1 MKDKMCG
8 AILGLIIL
16 LVAIAFVFAY
26 KERIQK
32 INEGSFTLVS
42 DSECDK

>member
-26 KERIQK
+26 KGRIQK

>member
-1 MKDKMCG
+1 MNDKMCG

-26 KERIQK
+26 KGRIQK
-32 INEGSFTLVS
+32 INEGSFILVS
-42 DSECDK
+42 DSEMER